1 MKQRL
6 ERSILYVAE
15 VDGIV
20 GGNVELAAIYVNP
33 EYQGKAIGTA
43 LLQQAI
49 NELEG
54 TKEIYINVEKENQIG
69 MTFYKAKGFEIVK
82 QFDDDL
88 DGHNLRTIRM
98 DKKI

>member
-20 GGNVELAAIYVNP
+20 GGNVKLAAIYVNP